1 MRTAVVIP
9 CYNDPQFLEEA
20 IASVRAQEP
29 AELVVVDDG
38 SKDPAMLRLLD
49 ELAAS
54 GVHVVHQANAGPGA
68 ARMAGVA
75 ATHAPY
81 VLPLD
86 ADDLLAPGSL
96 AALANELDRAPAVDV
111 AWGDF
116 ELFTPQGGRVIARS
130 PAALDPWLITYMNE
144 LPLCAMFR
152 RDALLRA
159 GGWQIREGYED
170 WDLWMALAERGCQGI
185 RIDQV
190 VERHREHGAR
200 RWSQDF
206 ARHERSL
213 AVLRERHATLFA
225 ARAANRRHS
234 TTAWWQKLLLPMIER
249 AGFLSTDN
257 RYRLAH
263 LVSHP
268 LRFSR
273 VQLQRRAAVRSSPPP
288 RTTHT
293 AS

>member
-1 MRTAVVIP
+1 
-9 CYNDPQFLEEA
+9 
-20 IASVRAQEP
+20 
-29 AELVVVDDG
+29 
-38 SKDPAMLRLLD
+38 
-49 ELAAS
+49 LAAS

-116 ELFTPQGGRVIARS
+116 ELFTPQGGRVLARS
-130 PAALDPWLITYMNE
+130 P
-144 LPLCAMFR
+144 
-152 RDALLRA
+152 
-159 GGWQIREGYED
+159 
-170 WDLWMALAERGCQGI
+170 
-185 RIDQV
+185 
-190 VERHREHGAR
+190 
-200 RWSQDF
+200 
-206 ARHERSL
+206 
-213 AVLRERHATLFA
+213 A

-234 TTAWWQKLLLPMIER
+234 TTSWWQKLLLPMIER
-249 AGFLSTDN
+249 TGFLSTDN